1 MNEEQLARFKKDIND
16 AIDKKEDDFKNLVEI
31 IDKYKK
37 ETGRDIELELKI
49 EDIFINVDGERASKM
64 STGRCV
70 KIPCPP
76 YLSCLIPC

>member
-1 MNEEQLARFKKDIND
+1 MNKEQLARFTKDINEV
-16 AIDKKEDDFKNLVEI
+16 IDKKEDDFKNLAEI

-49 EDIFINVDGERASKM
+49 EDIFINVNGERVSTM
-64 STGRCV
+64 STARCV

-76 YLSCLIPC
+76 YLSCLVPC